1 MIAACGGDDPTA
13 APQAAATSTPA
24 PTAMPGP
31 TSTPAPVLTITLGE
45 LDGSGQSGFATLTD
59 RGAQTEVVVSATAG
73 ISALAH
79 IHDGGCQSFGGIA
92 HELSDTSGAT
102 SSTTVDASLDS
113 LIAGSF
119 AVNLHQDGDPS
130 VYTSCGNVAEA
141 GQSLTITLGELDGS
155 GQSGW
160 ATLTN
165 RGAQT
170 EVVVSATAG
179 ISALAHIH
187 DGGCQSLGGIAH
199 ELSDTSGATSSTT
212 VDASL
217 DSLIAG
223 SFAVN
228 LHQDGDPSVYTSCG
242 NVAEA
247 GQSLTITLGELD
259 GSGQSGW
266 ATLTNRG
273 AQTEVVVSATA
284 GISAL
289 AHIHDGGCQSLGGI
303 AHELSDTSGATSSTT
318 VDASLDSL
326 IAGSFAV
333 NLHKDGD
340 PSVYTSCGDIT

>member
-1 MIAACGGDDPTA
+1 M
-13 APQAAATSTPA
+13 
-24 PTAMPGP
+24 P
-31 TSTPAPVLTITLGE
+31 TSTPVPVSLTIMLDE
-45 LDGSGQSGFATLTD
+45 LNGSGQSGSVILTN
-59 RGAQTEVVVSATAG
+59 RGAQTEVVVSVTPG

-79 IHDGGCQSFGGIA
+79 IHDGSYETLGGIV
-92 HELSDTSGAT
+92 HDLSDTSGA
-102 SSTTVDASLDS
+102 SSSMTVNATLDS

-119 AVNLHQDGDPS
+119 AVNLHDDEDPS
-130 VYTSCGNVAEA
+130 IYTSCGNVAEA
-141 GQSLTITLGELDGS
+141 GQSLTITLAEMTAS

-170 EVVVSATAG
+170 EVVVSVTPG

-187 DGGCQSLGGIAH
+187 DGSYETLGGIVH
-199 ELSDTSGATSSTT
+199 DLSDTSGASSSMT
-212 VDASL
+212 VNATL

-228 LHQDGDPSVYTSCG
+228 LHDDEDPSIYTSCG

-247 GQSLTITLGELD
+247 GQSLTITLAEMTA
-259 GSGQSGW
+259 SGQSGW

-273 AQTEVVVSATA
+273 AQTEVVVSVTP

-289 AHIHDGGCQSLGGI
+289 AHIHDGSCETLGGI
-303 AHELSDTSGATSSTT
+303 VHDLSDTSGASSSMT
-318 VDASLDSL
+318 VNATLDSL

-333 NLHKDGD
+333 NLHDDED
-340 PSVYTSCGDIT
+340 PSIYTSCGDI